1 MKYFIK
7 GMEVGR
13 QGGRSLS
20 RNCRLINSLASV
32 LKILWR
38 HLACYFVSFAW
49 PDLNKEELEEIKAKE
64 INQIEKPNW
73 PRGDLNPRRTC
84 ILQFFQ

>member
-64 INQIEKPNW
+64 INQMHATSGCLLLY
-73 PRGDLNPRRTC
+73 RVVYYLN
-84 ILQFFQ
+84 